1 MPRGVTFDEL
11 LQQKLSPPPID
22 SRPAGTHGP
31 AGMGAAYGFFFVE
44 GARSSGSL
52 TWAAGVAASHVAAV
66 RPIRGAGHEVRGTGP
81 RVFAD
86 VQSGPDRA
94 TIGESVRRT
103 APEPV
108 HRLSPREQQALHTL
122 ISLGAQLTASFAFVE
137 LRSAF
142 RELARRYHPDRHT
155 GITDAE
161 KSRLAGSFAL
171 AREAYR
177 VLAERFRRIH

>member
-1 MPRGVTFDEL
+1 MTFDEL

-22 SRPAGTHGP
+22 SRPAGTCAP

-44 GARSSGSL
+44 GSRSSGSL
-52 TWAAGVAASHVAAV
+52 TWAAGVAASHVAAAA
-66 RPIRGAGHEVRGTGP
+66 PIRDAACEVRGTGP
-81 RVFAD
+81 RVAD
-86 VQSGPDRA
+86 VQPGPDRA
-94 TIGESVRRT
+94 SIGESGSRT
-103 APEPV
+103 APEEV
-108 HRLSPREQQALHTL
+108 RTLSPREQQALHTL

-155 GITDAE
+155 GIADAE
-161 KSRLAGSFAL
+161 KSRLASSFAL